1 MTGLAIALALVASSS
16 YGTGSV
22 LVRSAVRSHTA
33 SSVALW
39 VQTVG
44 LAVLLMG
51 VLVVRPPVSVGALVW
66 GALAGSLVACGVL
79 SFYTAMQNGPISL
92 VAPVSATGVT
102 VPVAGGLLLGESVS
116 GAALAGLAL
125 VVVGVMVIARSHGS
139 GVSMAEDATD
149 GGLTV
154 LATPPGRSQ
163 VTPVHDNCKPASFAR
178 PQLMAAVL
186 SMVSAAAF
194 GVFYLVLRQAT
205 AAASA
210 SAAAADPTSGADY
223 PFSAALLVAVA
234 VQSGSL
240 LITLATA
247 SRHTIKCV
255 APSRRLVTF
264 TAAIG
269 LLDAV
274 GDLAL
279 TYAIALGP
287 VSLVGPLGSLDPM
300 VAVLLASIFFK
311 EPLTRKRAFGLAAC
325 AAGIALVA
333 V

>member
-1 MTGLAIALALVASSS
+1 MTGLAIGLALAASLS

-39 VQTVG
+39 VQAVG
-44 LAVLLMG
+44 LSVLLVG
-51 VLVVRPPVSVGALVW
+51 VAVVRPPVSFGALAW
-66 GALAGSLVACGVL
+66 GAVAGSLVACGVL

-102 VPVAGGLLLGESVS
+102 VPVAGGLLLGEKVS
-116 GAALAGLAL
+116 GIALAGLAL
-125 VVVGVMVIARSHGS
+125 VVIGVMAIARSHGS
-139 GVSMAEDATD
+139 GVSMGDEDVH
-149 GGLTV
+149 GGLTA

-163 VTPVHDNCKPASFAR
+163 VTPVHDNCKPAAFAR
-178 PQLMAAVL
+178 PQLTAVVL
-186 SMVSAAAF
+186 SVASAAAF

-210 SAAAADPTSGADY
+210 TATAADPSSAGDY

-240 LITLATA
+240 LVTLATA
-247 SRHTIKCV
+247 SRHTIRCV
-255 APSRRLVTF
+255 VPSRQLITF
-264 TAAIG
+264 TVAIG
-269 LLDAV
+269 LLDAI

-300 VAVLLASIFFK
+300 VAVLLASIFFR
-311 EPLTRKRAFGLAAC
+311 EPLTSKRAFGLAAC

>member
-1 MTGLAIALALVASSS
+1 MNTVQIAIWV
-16 YGTGSV
+16 GT
-22 LVRSAVRSHTA
+22 A
-33 SSVALW
+33 
-39 VQTVG
+39 VG
-44 LAVLLMG
+44 LAGLG
-51 VLVVRPPVSVGALVW
+51 VAFFRSERLGVR
-66 GALAGSLVACGVL
+66 
-79 SFYTAMQNGPISL
+79 
-92 VAPVSATGVT
+92 
-102 VPVAGGLLLGESVS
+102 LGTL
-116 GAALAGLAL
+116 G
-125 VVVGVMVIARSHGS
+125 
-139 GVSMAEDATD
+139 
-149 GGLTV
+149 
-154 LATPPGRSQ
+154 
-163 VTPVHDNCKPASFAR
+163 
-178 PQLMAAVL
+178 
-186 SMVSAAAF
+186 AF

>member
-1 MTGLAIALALVASSS
+1 M
-16 YGTGSV
+16 
-22 LVRSAVRSHTA
+22 RSAVRSHTA
-33 SSVALW
+33 SSVALC

-44 LAVLLMG
+44 LAVLLLG
-51 VLVVRPPVSVGALVW
+51 VLIVRPPVSAGALIW
-66 GALAGSLVACGVL
+66 GAIAGSLVACGVL
-79 SFYTAMQNGPISL
+79 SFSTAMQNGPISL

-102 VPVAGGLLLGESVS
+102 VPVAGGLLLGEEVP
-116 GAALAGLAL
+116 GLALTGLAL

-139 GVSMAEDATD
+139 GVSMSDDTTD

-163 VTPVHDNCKPASFAR
+163 VTPVHDNCKPAAFAR

-186 SMVSAAAF
+186 SILSAAAF

-205 AAASA
+205 AASA
-210 SAAAADPTSGADY
+210 GLTSGADY
-223 PFSAALLVAVA
+223 PLSAALLVAVA

-240 LITLATA
+240 LITLVTAT
-247 SRHTIKCV
+247 RHTMKCV
-255 APSRRLVTF
+255 VPSRRLVTL
-264 TAAIG
+264 AIAIG

-279 TYAIALGP
+279 TYGIALGP

-300 VAVLLASIFFK
+300 VAVLLASIFFR

-325 AAGIALVA
+325 ATGIALVA

>member
-1 MTGLAIALALVASSS
+1 MI
-16 YGTGSV
+16 
-22 LVRSAVRSHTA
+22 R
-33 SSVALW
+33 
-39 VQTVG
+39 
-44 LAVLLMG
+44 
-51 VLVVRPPVSVGALVW
+51 RPP
-66 GALAGSLVACGVL
+66 
-79 SFYTAMQNGPISL
+79 
-92 VAPVSATGVT
+92 
-102 VPVAGGLLLGESVS
+102 
-116 GAALAGLAL
+116 
-125 VVVGVMVIARSHGS
+125 RSTL
-139 GVSMAEDATD
+139 D
-149 GGLTV
+149 
-154 LATPPGRSQ
+154 RS
-163 VTPVHDNCKPASFAR
+163 
-178 PQLMAAVL
+178 
-186 SMVSAAAF
+186 SAASD
-194 GVFYLVLRQAT
+194 VYKRQ
-205 AAASA
+205 
-210 SAAAADPTSGADY
+210 Y

>member
-1 MTGLAIALALVASSS
+1 MTGLAIGLALIASFS

-22 LVRSAVRSHTA
+22 VVRSAVRSHTA
-33 SSVALW
+33 ASVALW
-39 VQTVG
+39 VQAVG
-44 LAVLLMG
+44 LSVLLIG
-51 VLVVRPPVSVGALVW
+51 AAVVRPPVSLGALVW
-66 GALAGSLVACGVL
+66 GAAAGSLVACGVL

-92 VAPVSATGVT
+92 VAPVAATGVT
-102 VPVAGGLLLGESVS
+102 VPVAGGLLLGEKVS
-116 GAALAGLAL
+116 GLALAGLAL
-125 VVVGVMVIARSHGS
+125 VVIGVMAIARSHGS
-139 GVSMAEDATD
+139 GVSMSEADVH
-149 GGLTV
+149 GGMTV

-163 VTPVHDNCKPASFAR
+163 VTPVHDNCKPASFTR
-178 PQLMAAVL
+178 PQLAAVVL
-186 SMVSAAAF
+186 SVVSAAAF

-210 SAAAADPTSGADY
+210 TTAAADPSSVDNY

-240 LITLATA
+240 LVTFATA
-247 SRHTIKCV
+247 TRHTIKCV
-255 APSRRLVTF
+255 LPSQQLITF

-269 LLDAV
+269 LLDV
-274 GDLAL
+274 IGDLAL

-300 VAVLLASIFFK
+300 VAVLLASIFFR
-311 EPLTRKRAFGLAAC
+311 EPLSRRRAFGLAAC